1 MSECKE
7 RTISEE
13 ELYNIL
19 TGITEEDIAN
29 CSDKKLNYSGKTL
42 NFTGSCRDGVYLKEM
57 IYNYPATIAFWS
69 DGTKTVVKPYDDEYS
84 VVGGLLGC
92 FVKKFYGREDFNTFL
107 NDWLPE
113 EFVVEGNSIRVT
125 LQDVMKKH
133 KK

>member
-1 MSECKE
+1 MSKYIEIKV
-7 RTISEE
+7 SEK

-19 TGITEEDIAN
+19 TGNLENELQN
-29 CSDKKLNYSGKTL
+29 RLVKTL
-42 NFTGSCRDGVYLKEM
+42 NFTGECRDGIYLKEM

-69 DGTKTVVKPYDDEYS
+69 DGTKTVVKPHDDDYS
-84 VVGGLLGC
+84 TVGGLLGC

>member
-1 MSECKE
+1 MSKYKE

-13 ELYNIL
+13 EFYNML
-19 TGITEEDIAN
+19 TDISKEDIAN
-29 CSDKKLNYSGKTL
+29 YSDKKLN
-42 NFTGSCRDGVYLKEM
+42 FTGVCKNGVYLKEM